1 MKQALHVDP
10 RAKLYLLL
18 LGNFLL
24 FFHVSLKVE
33 AITIV
38 FVLVLLWLDG
48 KRKSCLHFS
57 VFYLVLVAI
66 DCFTISTSDGKIW
79 NLIAMIAGGIRMMVP
94 CLVTGAYAFTTTT
107 MGEFVC
113 AMRRMHIPESI
124 IITSSVVIRFFP
136 TIIQD
141 YRKISQAMQLR
152 GMAYGRFSW
161 ITHPFQT
168 LEYVLV
174 PLLMNSSYAAQDLS
188 VAALTKGIGLSGK
201 HTCLT
206 QIRFRVSDGIIMLLC
221 TMPLFAWVIKI
232 L

>member
-1 MKQALHVDP
+1 MKRILRVDP

-24 FFHVSLKVE
+24 FFHVSLKAE
-33 AITIV
+33 ALTILL
-38 FVLVLLWLDG
+38 VLVLLWLSG
-48 KRKSCLHFS
+48 KRKSCIRFAIL
-57 VFYLVLVAI
+57 YAVLASL
-66 DCFTISTSDGKIW
+66 DGMNISASDGRFW
-79 NLIAMIAGGIRMMVP
+79 NLLAMLSGGIRMMIP
-94 CLVTGAYAFTTTT
+94 CIVTGAYAFTTTT
-107 MGEFVC
+107 VGEFVC
-113 AMRRMHIPESI
+113 AMRRMHVPESV

-136 TIIQD
+136 TIFQD

-188 VAALTKGIGLSGK
+188 VAALTKGIGLTGK

-206 QIRFRVSDGIIMLLC
+206 QIRFGIVDLLVMIVC
-221 TMPLFAWVIKI
+221 TLPLFANLAGI